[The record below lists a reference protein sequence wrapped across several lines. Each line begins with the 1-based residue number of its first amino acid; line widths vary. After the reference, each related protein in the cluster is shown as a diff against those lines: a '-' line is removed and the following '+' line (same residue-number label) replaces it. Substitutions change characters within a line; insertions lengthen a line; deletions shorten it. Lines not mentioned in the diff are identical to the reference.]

1 MSLQATFAYGFNV
14 GSKYLIDKTYLQ
26 ENYPNVCMY
35 STLVLNDPYDNS
47 NVENVKVF
55 YGVPFSTN
63 FPQDKSTVISFDD
76 KMMEEVD
83 KLYDEFK
90 NYLKK
95 FDNQSYLEYG
105 SGQCNC
111 KAVVYGD
118 YEYYGKKYIDPLEV
132 KRAEEREKEL
142 KEREKEREE
151 QEKKEDAKFQ
161 REAKK
166 IMKQLKK

>member
-95 FDNQSYLEYG
+95 FDDKLYLEYG

-118 YEYYGKKYIDPLEV
+118 LEYYGKKIIDPLEV
-132 KRAEEREKEL
+132 KRVEEREKET
-142 KEREKEREE
+142 KEREK
-151 QEKKEDAKFQ
+151 KEDVKFQ
-161 REAKK
+161 KEIKK
-166 IMKQLKK
+166 LIKQIKN

>member
-14 GSKYLIDKTYLQ
+14 GSKYLINEYYLF
-26 ENYPNVCMY
+26 ENYRNVRRY
-35 STLVLNDPYDNS
+35 STLVDQFDNVYD
-47 NVENVKVF
+47 EVF
-55 YGVPFSTN
+55 YGVPYSTSL
-63 FPQDKSTVISFDD
+63 PQDKSTVISFDD

-83 KLYDEFK
+83 KLYYEFK

-132 KRAEEREKEL
+132 KRAEEREKE
-142 KEREKEREE
+142 REE

-166 IMKQLKK
+166 IMKQLMK